1 MKTCIIIA
9 GGDFDIS
16 TVSAEKLKSEA
27 ELIICADRG
36 LKYAEK
42 MGLKPDILIGDFDS
56 YLDEVSFDGEIIR
69 TVPEK
74 DDTDT
79 IMAVRLA
86 ISRGVRRI
94 VLYGALG
101 GRFDHSIA
109 NIQTLLFASE
119 QGCEMTIADRSD
131 IISLQDEGT
140 AEYPCKEGYYFS
152 VFALSESVFIEE
164 LSGVK
169 YPLENYLMKQSFP
182 IGVSNEITSEKAVL
196 KIKTGTALIVR
207 SKM

>member
-16 TVSAEKLKSEA
+16 SVSAEKLKSEA

-36 LKYAEK
+36 LKYADE
-42 MGLKPDILIGDFDS
+42 MGLVPDILIGDFDS
-56 YLDEVSFDGEIIR
+56 YIDEVHFDGEIIR

-94 VLYGALG
+94 ILYGALG

-119 QGCEMTIADRSD
+119 QGC
-131 IISLQDEGT
+131 
-140 AEYPCKEGYYFS
+140 
-152 VFALSESVFIEE
+152 
-164 LSGVK
+164 
-169 YPLENYLMKQSFP
+169 
-182 IGVSNEITSEKAVL
+182 
-196 KIKTGTALIVR
+196 
-207 SKM
+207 

>member
-16 TVSAEKLKSEA
+16 SVSAEKLKSEA

-36 LKYAEK
+36 LKYADE
-42 MGLKPDILIGDFDS
+42 MGLVPDILIGDFDS
-56 YLDEVSFDGEIIR
+56 YIDEVHFDGEIIR

-94 VLYGALG
+94 ILYGALG

-119 QGCEMTIADRSD
+119 QGCEMTIADSSD
-131 IISLQDEGT
+131 IISLQGEGT

-152 VFALSESVFIEE
+152 VFALSESIFIKE

-169 YPLENYLMKQSFP
+169 YPLENYTMKQSFP

-196 KIKTGTALIVR
+196 AIKEGTALIVR

>member
-9 GGDFDIS
+9 GGDFDGSSIK
-16 TVSAEKLKSEA
+16 AEELRSEA

-36 LKYAEK
+36 LQYADK
-42 MGLKPDILIGDFDS
+42 LGLKPDIVIGDFDS
-56 YLDEVSFDGEIIR
+56 YVDEVSFDGEIIR

-86 ISRGVRRI
+86 ISRGVGRI
-94 VLYGALG
+94 FLYGALG

-119 QGCEMTIADRSD
+119 QGCEMTIADSSD
-131 IISLQDEGT
+131 IITLQSAGRT
-140 AEYPCKEGYYFS
+140 EYSCKEGYYFS

-169 YPLENYLMKQSFP
+169 YPLNNYLMKQSFP

-196 KIKTGTALIVR
+196 TIKEGTALIVR